1 MDAPLGGGSLTEM
14 KKKILIAGVGNLLF
28 TDEGVG
34 VHIIR
39 GLSKKELPEEV
50 ELAEIGTATFELIRL
65 VDGKDKVII
74 IDAIISDET
83 PGTIYRLTPEE
94 LKLDKK
100 KLITSLHQFG
110 VLEALES
117 AFQLGNKPE
126 VIIFGVTP
134 KDYQTLGMELTP
146 ELKKSMDRIVEAIL
160 KEIK

>member
-1 MDAPLGGGSLTEM
+1 M

-39 GLSKKELPEEV
+39 ELSKKELPEEV

-65 VDGKDKVII
+65 VDGKGKVII

-83 PGTIYRLTPEE
+83 PGAIYRLTPEE
-94 LKLDKK
+94 LKSDKK

-117 AFQLGNKPE
+117 AFQLGDKPE
-126 VIIFGVTP
+126 VIIFGITP